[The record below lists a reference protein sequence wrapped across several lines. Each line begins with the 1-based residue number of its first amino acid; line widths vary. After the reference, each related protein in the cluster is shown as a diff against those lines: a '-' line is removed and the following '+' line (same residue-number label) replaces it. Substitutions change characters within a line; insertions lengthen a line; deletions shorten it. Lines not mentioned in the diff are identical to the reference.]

1 MAPANLSILSVP
13 KWGNALNILALD
25 TALASCSVA
34 LWRDGAID
42 ARCFALMDR
51 GQSEAIMPMVRQ
63 VMAEAGAQFADIDLV
78 AVTIGPGAFTGLR
91 IGLAAARGLA
101 LAAGLPCLGVTTLEA
116 VAAGIPAAE
125 RIAGTVLVVLETKR
139 ADVYAQFFDAQA
151 FDAQALDD
159 DPNPLDSPS
168 AVVPESL
175 VHAVVAG
182 VPPAFQIRGHPVAP
196 GVAGAPPAFGVRGH
210 PVAPGV
216 AGALIAVGNAAPRVV
231 AALGQAGV
239 PASLSVA
246 PGLPDAQ
253 VVARIAA
260 RRWRP
265 GQVLVPPAPLYLKPP
280 AVTRSLV

>member
-1 MAPANLSILSVP
+1 LI
-13 KWGNALNILALD
+13 ILALD

-42 ARCFALMDR
+42 AGRFAPMDR

-78 AVTIGPGAFTGLR
+78 AVTTGPGAFTGLR

-139 ADVYAQFFDAQA
+139 ADVYAQSFGAQA
-151 FDAQALDD
+151 INDD
-159 DPNPLDSPS
+159 LKPLNSPS
-168 AVVPESL
+168 AVAPESL
-175 VHAVVAG
+175 VHAVGSEVAG
-182 VPPAFQIRGHPVAP
+182 R
-196 GVAGAPPAFGVRGH
+196 
-210 PVAPGV
+210 
-216 AGALIAVGNAAPRVV
+216 LIVVGSAAPRVV
-231 AALGQAGV
+231 AALRQAGV
-239 PASLSVA
+239 PASLSAA
-246 PGLPDAQ
+246 PGLPDAA
-253 VVARIAA
+253 VIAGIAA
-260 RRWRP
+260 WRWRP
-265 GQVLVPPAPLYLKPP
+265 GQVLAPPAPLYLKPP

>member
-1 MAPANLSILSVP
+1 M
-13 KWGNALNILALD
+13 NILALD
-25 TALASCSVA
+25 TALAACSVA

-42 ARCFALMDR
+42 AGRFAPMDR

-139 ADVYAQFFDAQA
+139 ADVYAQSFDAR
-151 FDAQALDD
+151 ALDD
-159 DPNPLDSPS
+159 DPKPLDSPS

-175 VHAVVAG
+175 VH
-182 VPPAFQIRGHPVAP
+182 PVAS
-196 GVAGAPPAFGVRGH
+196 GVAGAPPAFGIRGH

-216 AGALIAVGNAAPRVV
+216 AGALIVVGNAAPRVV

-239 PASLSVA
+239 PASLSAA
-246 PGLPDAQ
+246 PGLPDAA

-265 GQVLVPPAPLYLKPP
+265 GQVLAPPAPLYLKPP

>member
-1 MAPANLSILSVP
+1 M
-13 KWGNALNILALD
+13 NILALD
-25 TALASCSVA
+25 TALAACSVA

-42 ARCFALMDR
+42 AGRFAPMDR

-139 ADVYAQFFDAQA
+139 ADVYAQSFDARA

-159 DPNPLDSPS
+159 DPKPLDSPS

-175 VHAVVAG
+175 VHAVAS
-182 VPPAFQIRGHPVAP
+182 
-196 GVAGAPPAFGVRGH
+196 
-210 PVAPGV
+210 
-216 AGALIAVGNAAPRVV
+216 GALIVVGNAAPRVV

-239 PASLSVA
+239 PASLSAA

-253 VVARIAA
+253 VVAGIAA

-265 GQVLVPPAPLYLKPP
+265 GQVLAPPAPLYLKPP